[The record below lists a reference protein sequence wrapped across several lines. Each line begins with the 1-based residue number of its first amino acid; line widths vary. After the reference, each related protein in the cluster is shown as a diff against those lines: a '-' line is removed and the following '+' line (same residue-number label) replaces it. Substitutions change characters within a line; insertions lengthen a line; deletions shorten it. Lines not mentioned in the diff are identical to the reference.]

1 MRPILTTNDLPLAEL
16 SAMRLDGEIVAVDQC
31 FAPFDDF
38 PSPEQRA
45 SALALNRGERLIAER
60 HSAAWVWGALDH
72 PPTPHEFC
80 VAHNA
85 RVTRRPVPHLTVREV
100 VLAEG
105 DVIEIGGVAVTSPQR
120 TIADL
125 VRFSDHWGQRD
136 GIIVSRLLTA
146 GGLTVAQALRE
157 LDRHKLPHK
166 RRATERLRASADVQ
180 QILPSRS

>member
-1 MRPILTTNDLPLAEL
+1 MRPILTTADIPLAEL

-45 SALALNRGERLIAER
+45 SALALNLGERLIAER
-60 HSAAWVWGALDH
+60 HSAAWVWGGLDK

-105 DVIEIGGVAVTSPQR
+105 DVIEIGGVAVTSPRR

-125 VRFSDHWGQRD
+125 VRFSEQWDDRD
-136 GIIVSRLLTA
+136 GLMITRLLTA
-146 GGLTVAQALRE
+146 NDLSVTQALRE
-157 LDRHKLPHK
+157 LDRHKLPYK
-166 RRATERLRASADVQ
+166 RRAIARIRAATA
-180 QILPSRS
+180 